1 MRAGDVVS
9 MGFDPEVIYELD
21 GLTSGSDVTE
31 TEVFERQGYDED
43 YGESDEI
50 DPSMKNV
57 LITEAYMRLDVDSTV
72 SVCISSFVGALNM
85 NF

>member
-1 MRAGDVVS
+1 MFRKCAPEEFFVNTDARTMEDAYMVAQNGEMRAGDVVA

-21 GLTSGSDVTE
+21 GLRADLTSE

-50 DPSMKNV
+50 
-57 LITEAYMRLDVDSTV
+57 IHQ
-72 SVCISSFVGALNM
+72 
-85 NF
+85 